1 MRKRYA
7 AKQKAQIVLEILKEE
22 RPIAQIA
29 SEYGI
34 HPNQLYKWKA
44 QALEGLPEVFEEDH
58 KSEKALKAVH
68 ERQLQ
73 ELYAEIGRLNTQL
86 TWLKKNLASRLS
98 RSKRYQLIEPENAEL
113 SLQAQAQLLGL
124 SRASLYYHPVGPSA

>member
-1 MRKRYA
+1 MRKRYT

-44 QALEGLPEVFEEDH
+44 QALEGIPKVFEDEH
-58 KSEKALKAVH
+58 KSEKALKAMH

-86 TWLKKNLASRLS
+86 TWLKKKSG
-98 RSKRYQLIEPENAEL
+98 IEVIEK
-113 SLQAQAQLLGL
+113 
-124 SRASLYYHPVGPSA
+124 

>member
-1 MRKRYA
+1 MRKRYT

-44 QALEGLPEVFEEDH
+44 QELEGKPKVFEEEH

-68 ERQLQ
+68 VRQLQ
-73 ELYAEIGRLNTQL
+73 
-86 TWLKKNLASRLS
+86 
-98 RSKRYQLIEPENAEL
+98 
-113 SLQAQAQLLGL
+113 
-124 SRASLYYHPVGPSA
+124 

>member
-1 MRKRYA
+1 MRKRYT

-44 QALEGLPEVFEEDH
+44 QVMEGLPTVFEEDH
-58 KSEKALKAVH
+58 KSEKTLKADH

-86 TWLKKNLASRLS
+86 TWLKKKSG
-98 RSKRYQLIEPENAEL
+98 IEIIEK
-113 SLQAQAQLLGL
+113 
-124 SRASLYYHPVGPSA
+124 

>member
-1 MRKRYA
+1 MRKRYT

-44 QALEGLPEVFEEDH
+44 QALEGLSTVFEDDH
-58 KSEKALKAVH
+58 QSEKALKAVH
-68 ERQLQ
+68 DRQLQ

-86 TWLKKNLASRLS
+86 TWLKKKSG
-98 RSKRYQLIEPENAEL
+98 IEIIEK
-113 SLQAQAQLLGL
+113 
-124 SRASLYYHPVGPSA
+124 

>member
-1 MRKRYA
+1 MRKRYT

-44 QALEGLPEVFEEDH
+44 QALEGLPGVFEAEG
-58 KSEKALKAVH
+58 KNEKALKATY
-68 ERQLQ
+68 ERKLQ
-73 ELYAEIGRLNTQL
+73 ELYAEIGRLSTQL
-86 TWLKKNLASRLS
+86 SWLQKKSGIE
-98 RSKRYQLIEPENAEL
+98 LIEK
-113 SLQAQAQLLGL
+113 
-124 SRASLYYHPVGPSA
+124 